1 VVIIIAAAPRDGI
14 YQLLLLLRVQ
24 KLTGRRS
31 PPASK
36 QTRKRVS
43 RSFEKERFA
52 S

>member
-1 VVIIIAAAPRDGI
+1 VVIIAAAPRDGI
-14 YQLLLLLRVQ
+14 YQLLLLRVQ

>member
-1 VVIIIAAAPRDGI
+1 VVIIAAAPRDGI
-14 YQLLLLLRVQ
+14 YQLLRVQ